1 MYLLLNRIEK
11 CRVLKCLLPAYDPL
25 CSDCIRRFGKFYGG
39 DDFENCL
46 FAPRESFKVTQLA
59 LPSGQFSALSYSKS
73 CGKRDTVTDS
83 AVQSQKSS
91 SFSLALRTW
100 TVVILSNQ
108 DKTHAKLQDQCKQL
122 YSSGET

>member
-11 CRVLKCLLPAYDPL
+11 CRVLKCLLPAYDPP
-25 CSDCIRRFGKFYGG
+25 CSDSEIFYGG

-91 SFSLALRTW
+91 SR
-100 TVVILSNQ
+100 
-108 DKTHAKLQDQCKQL
+108 
-122 YSSGET
+122 